1 MRIKKTQTHHIRNT
15 REREREREREERG
28 RFNSSSRIDGKPRG
42 IIERERE
49 RARNAG
55 GYKQKGKSGKHFVW
69 VGVER

>member
-15 REREREREREERG
+15 REREREREIERE

-42 IIERERE
+42 LIERERE

-55 GYKQKGKSGKHFVW
+55 SW
-69 VGVER
+69 WL

>member
-15 REREREREREERG
+15 REREREREERG

>member
-15 REREREREREERG
+15 REEREGERERA

-55 GYKQKGKSGKHFVW
+55 SW
-69 VGVER
+69 WL